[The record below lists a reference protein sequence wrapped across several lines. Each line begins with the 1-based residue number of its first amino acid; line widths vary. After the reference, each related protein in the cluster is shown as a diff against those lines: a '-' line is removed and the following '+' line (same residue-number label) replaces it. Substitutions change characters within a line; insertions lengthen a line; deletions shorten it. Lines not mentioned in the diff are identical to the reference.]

1 MSSIRAVPLLRV
13 AVAGALIACL
23 GLAGCGRK
31 GPLDPPP
38 TAATGEVQPAGPSLT
53 NPMGSPIGTQAKP
66 SDTGVGP
73 DGRPL
78 APKGEDK
85 PFILDPLLN

>member
-1 MSSIRAVPLLRV
+1 MSSIRAVSLLRV
-13 AVAGALIACL
+13 AAAGALIACL

-38 TAATGEVQPAGPSLT
+38 TAATGEAKPAGPALV
-53 NPMGSPIGTQAKP
+53 NPMESPLGTQPKT
-66 SDTGVGP
+66 SDSGVGP

>member
-1 MSSIRAVPLLRV
+1 VSSIRAVPLLRV
-13 AVAGALIACL
+13 AAAGALIACL

-38 TAATGEVQPAGPSLT
+38 TAATGEAKPAGPSLV
-53 NPMGSPIGTQAKP
+53 NPIASPIGSQP
-66 SDTGVGP
+66 SASNPGVGP